1 MNRTEL
7 HRLANTRL
15 REAKALLA
23 AGDWSGAYY
32 LAGYAVECAL
42 KAVIAKEVKR
52 HDFPDKDR
60 VNRSYTH
67 KLTDLA
73 MLARLD
79 AEIAMERKAKS
90 GFAAAWAT
98 VTEWDEKS
106 RYAIWTADEAWALVD
121 AVGRRKDGVLIWVK
135 QRW

>member
-1 MNRTEL
+1 M
-7 HRLANTRL
+7 ANTRL

-23 AGDWSGAYY
+23 AEEWSGAYY
-32 LAGYAVECAL
+32 LAGYSVECAL

-52 HDFPDKDR
+52 HDFPDRDR

-67 KLTDLA
+67 KLPDLDV
-73 MLARLD
+73 LARLD
-79 AEIAMERKAKS
+79 AEIAVERKAKS

-98 VTEWDEKS
+98 VSEWDEKS
-106 RYAIWTADEAWALVD
+106 RYAIWTADEAWAMVD
-121 AVGRRKDGVLIWVK
+121 AVGRRKDGVLRWVK

>member
-1 MNRTEL
+1 
-7 HRLANTRL
+7 L

-23 AGDWSGAYY
+23 AEEWSGAYY
-32 LAGYAVECAL
+32 LAGYSVECAL

-52 HDFPDKDR
+52 HDFPDRDR

-67 KLTDLA
+67 KLPDLDV
-73 MLARLD
+73 LARLD
-79 AEIAMERKAKS
+79 AEIAVERKAKS

-98 VTEWDEKS
+98 VSEWDEKS
-106 RYAIWTADEAWALVD
+106 RYAIWTADEAWAMVD
-121 AVGRRKDGVLIWVK
+121 AVGRRKDGVLRWVK